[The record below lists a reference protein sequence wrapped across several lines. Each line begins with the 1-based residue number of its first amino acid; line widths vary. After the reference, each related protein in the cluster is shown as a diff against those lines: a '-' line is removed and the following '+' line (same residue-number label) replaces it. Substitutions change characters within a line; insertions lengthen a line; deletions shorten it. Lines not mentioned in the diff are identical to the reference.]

1 MRTRPT
7 PSGHHHFIDV
17 TLKHLPPDRYVD
29 PVRGLDDMNA
39 GLSQPVVELIDE
51 STADGYVVRVS
62 LFSDAEALTR
72 DEAAA
77 IAGTA
82 AELHFFDDC

>member
-7 PSGHHHFIDV
+7 PSGHQHFIEV
-17 TLKHLPPDRYVD
+17 TLKHLPPDRYMD

-39 GLSQPVVELIDE
+39 GLSQPVVELVDE
-51 STADGYVVRVS
+51 STAEGCVVRVS
-62 LFSDAEALTR
+62 LFSDTEVPTGK
-72 DEAAA
+72 ETAA

-82 AELHFFDDC
+82 AELRFFDAC